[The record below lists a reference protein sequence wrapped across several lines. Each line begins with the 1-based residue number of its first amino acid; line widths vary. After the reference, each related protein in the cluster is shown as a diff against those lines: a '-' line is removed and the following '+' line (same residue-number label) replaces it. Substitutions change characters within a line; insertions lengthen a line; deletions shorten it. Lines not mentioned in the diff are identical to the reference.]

1 MKCSLCKKTGHNKLN
16 CDQNTTLQLTIERKC
31 AICLSN
37 ITNKKGH
44 VTTNCQHSFCFKC
57 FMNWIHENNTCPMCR
72 QKVKK
77 KNKDKIIEVEIEV
90 PVIQEVE
97 IEVPVEVPVIQEKI
111 VRVLNIES
119 YLISMAMGFM
129 ICLSYYSTKIH
140 YLEN

>member
-1 MKCSLCKKTGHNKLN
+1 
-16 CDQNTTLQLTIERKC
+16 
-31 AICLSN
+31 
-37 ITNKKGH
+37 
-44 VTTNCQHSFCFKC
+44 
-57 FMNWIHENNTCPMCR
+57 MNWIHENNTCPMCR